1 MKYKILV
8 VDDDINFLGTVEEKL
23 VRDNYRVITATNG
36 VEGLKKAKEEEPD
49 LLILDAMLPG
59 VDGFELCHRLRN
71 MAPTAQLPILML
83 SAKARADDRSMG
95 LKVGADEFL
104 AKPVPLPELAATIAK
119 LLARRGAAPAAKGM
133 TIGFIGSEGGVGT
146 STVVVNVALALA
158 GESSAIVVDL
168 CPHSS
173 TLPLTLAIEG
183 EHTISHLVEKG
194 IDREGLEALL
204 IEHSTGLRVLTT
216 PQDRDD
222 YSRVAPSHMEA
233 LLHELRGMAHYI
245 LIDTPAHANDV
256 TKAALQGCDLVTLV
270 ANSDPQSMS
279 SIEFAAAFLTRLG
292 IDKQRLGLVLI
303 DRDQR
308 FEGTKLPTAMADM
321 PLIGIIPYDTKTC
334 LDAEERRMPVILAEP
349 SSSLASAL
357 TKLAQQLVSH
367 GGPVEEHQV
376 IEHLSF
382 RPPRQE
388 WKR

>member
-1 MKYKILV
+1 MGYKILV

-23 VRDNYRVITATNG
+23 LRDNYQVITATNG

-49 LLILDAMLPG
+49 LLILDTMMPG
-59 VDGFELCHRLRN
+59 VDGFEVCHRLRN

-146 STVVVNVALALA
+146 STVVVNVALTLA
-158 GESSAIVVDL
+158 RENPAIVVDL
-168 CPHSS
+168 SPGSS
-173 TLPLTLAIEG
+173 VLPLAVDREQ
-183 EHTISHLVEKG
+183 TISHLVEKG
-194 IDREGLEALL
+194 IDREGLEAVL
-204 IEHSTGLRVLTT
+204 IEHPSGLRVLRA

-222 YSRVAPSHMEA
+222 YSKLAPSHMEA

-245 LIDTPAHANDV
+245 LIDTPAHANDI
-256 TKAALQGCDLVTLV
+256 TKAALKGCDLVTLV

-279 SIEFAAAFLTRLG
+279 SIEFGAAFLTTLG

-303 DRDQR
+303 DRHRR
-308 FEGTKLPTAMADM
+308 FQGAKIPSVMADV
-321 PLIGIIPYDTKTC
+321 PLIGIIPYDIKTC
-334 LDAEERRMPVILAEP
+334 FDAEERRMPIIQAEP
-349 SSSLASAL
+349 SSPLASAL
-357 TKLAQQLVSH
+357 TKLAQQLLGH
-367 GGPVEEHQV
+367 KGPVEEHQE
-376 IEHLSF
+376 IDYLSF
-382 RPPRQE
+382 RQPRQD
-388 WKR
+388 